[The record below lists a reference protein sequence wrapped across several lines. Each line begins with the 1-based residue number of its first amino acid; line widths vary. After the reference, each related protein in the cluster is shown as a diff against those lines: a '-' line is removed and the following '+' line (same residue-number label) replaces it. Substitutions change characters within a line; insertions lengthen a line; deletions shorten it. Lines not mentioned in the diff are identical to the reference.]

1 MLAYNGSVPGAS
13 LHIDHGSDITVQV
26 TNDGDAAAT
35 VDWHGLRLDNR
46 HDGVPNE
53 AQAPIPIGRT
63 FTCRLR
69 VPWRRFLLVPPAQIC
84 LLCTGWVC
92 IHLAAAPAQFGG
104 SCGKHNPG
112 PPRTWRRR
120 LGAALAGW
128 QVTGSRWRL
137 TDGKHGGD
145 QVIQRPRQ
153 VVSGRLGQPAHRHED
168 GKPGPPEPGGRAAGL
183 PGRAR

>member
-1 MLAYNGSVPGAS
+1 
-13 LHIDHGSDITVQV
+13 LHIDQGSDITVQV

-35 VDWHGLRLDNR
+35 VDWHDLRLDNR
-46 HDGVPNE
+46 HDWVPNE

-104 SCGKHNPG
+104 SV
-112 PPRTWRRR
+112 R
-120 LGAALAGW
+120 
-128 QVTGSRWRL
+128 
-137 TDGKHGGD
+137 
-145 QVIQRPRQ
+145 
-153 VVSGRLGQPAHRHED
+153 VVVA
-168 GKPGPPEPGGRAAGL
+168 
-183 PGRAR
+183 GRARRRALAS

>member
-1 MLAYNGSVPGAS
+1 
-13 LHIDHGSDITVQV
+13 LHIDQGSDITVQV

-104 SCGKHNPG
+104 YLESFVYRAWWMGVCAAWTCH
-112 PPRTWRRR
+112 RRSF
-120 LGAALAGW
+120 G
-128 QVTGSRWRL
+128 
-137 TDGKHGGD
+137 
-145 QVIQRPRQ
+145 
-153 VVSGRLGQPAHRHED
+153 SGRCRCHCGS
-168 GKPGPPEPGGRAAGL
+168 AGAL
-183 PGRAR
+183 MAGCVLWRPS